1 MIRNLS
7 KLLMALCL
15 LAAGGGVVAN
25 AQGEQPAIIDVS
37 VSHAFVTGDTTLPA
51 GKYEIRRLDDT
62 VTNISEIRSVNGR
75 TAVVF
80 ETEAAQSPDD
90 QPASKTELIFN
101 KVGNQYFLS
110 QVWVAGSLNG
120 RELTKSKME
129 KRLADGGSQTEKHS
143 IAAFMKRLKP

>member
-25 AQGEQPAIIDVS
+25 AQAEQPAIIEAN
-37 VSHAFVTGDTTLPA
+37 VSHAFLVGNATLPP
-51 GKYEIRRLDDT
+51 GKYEVRRIDDT
-62 VTNISEIRSVNGR
+62 NPNVSEIRSADGR

-80 ETEAAQSPDD
+80 ETEDAQLRDD
-90 QPASKTELIFN
+90 QPASKTELVFN
-101 KVGNQYFLS
+101 KIGNQYFLS

-120 RELTKSKME
+120 RELAKSKME
-129 KRLADGGSQTEKHS
+129 KKLADGGSQAERHSIVALEKHS
-143 IAAFMKRLKP
+143 KR